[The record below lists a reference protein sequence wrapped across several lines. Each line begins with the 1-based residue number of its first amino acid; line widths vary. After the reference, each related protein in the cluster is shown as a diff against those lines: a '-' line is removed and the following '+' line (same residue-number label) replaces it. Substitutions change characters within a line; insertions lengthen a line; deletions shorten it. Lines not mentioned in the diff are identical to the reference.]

1 MSTSNALG
9 TGHAPVAQK
18 VGGRSTFL
26 YVASQTNSQDNINT
40 NETLSEPDTSPAR
53 SPLVSGPKDLSILH
67 HDPPFKALHPKPIR
81 FSPPRPR
88 ARPLAQPS
96 KLRYVDGLPALP
108 RTDAE
113 LAAARARLPPV
124 YFRDHTPG
132 KCLHCTLAGTP
143 CTFTRVTPSAP
154 CGRCRRLGRVCLIRR
169 PGSARRIITG
179 EDAGDWVPMGRAA
192 GVLLGEDGALAL
204 VGRAMEQREEEGGIV
219 VFGERVTARDARGW
233 CLPRIIGGEGC
244 GDGV

>member
-9 TGHAPVAQK
+9 TGDASVAQK
-18 VGGRSTFL
+18 VGGRSTL
-26 YVASQTNSQDNINT
+26 
-40 NETLSEPDTSPAR
+40 L
-53 SPLVSGPKDLSILH
+53 
-67 HDPPFKALHPKPIR
+67 
-81 FSPPRPR
+81 

-179 EDAGDWVPMGRAA
+179 EDAGDWVPMGRVA
-192 GVLLGEDGALAL
+192 GVLLGDDGALAL

-219 VFGERVTARDARGW
+219 VFGERVTERDARGW

-244 GDGV
+244 GDGVCRKD